1 MINKT
6 THRIKGSLLAALVFA
21 GLSWTSCAE
30 PGKGTDSMT
39 TVDTSITEETAE
51 QADRVKKIF
60 YQIPSPVEMV
70 TLIRETGSKYN
81 YRVLNSVE
89 NRSKYTTAKSKAIN
103 LGIYGADLSYTSVFN
118 QNQESIIYLSTAKQL
133 ADELGVS
140 NAFSDETMARVEE
153 NLEDRDSLMH
163 IITETF
169 YELDSY
175 LKENNRSSISAQVIT
190 GGWLE
195 GLYLASMMIEKGGT
209 DNNLADRLI
218 DQKYALADLIK
229 LNEAY
234 NTEGSLD
241 HVIADLKRLEEVF
254 ARTHPESVDN
264 TQSRV
269 NGTLVL
275 GADEK
280 LVLGDEDIQLIVDLA
295 KEIRGKYVEA

>member
-1 MINKT
+1 MTRNT
-6 THRIKGSLLAALVFA
+6 THISTGSLLVLLLVA

-30 PGKGTDSMT
+30 QSKGTDSMT
-39 TVDTSITEETAE
+39 TVDRSITEETAE

-81 YRVLNSVE
+81 YRVLNNVD
-89 NRSKYTTAKSKAIN
+89 NRSNYTTAKSKAIN

-153 NLEDRDSLMH
+153 NLENRDSLMH

-175 LKENNRSSISAQVIT
+175 LKENGRSAISAQVIT

-195 GLYLASMMIEKGGT
+195 GLYLASMMIDKSGT
-209 DNNLADRLI
+209 ESNLADRLI
-218 DQKYALADLIK
+218 DQKYALNDLIK

-234 NTEGSLD
+234 NNEGALD

-254 ARTHPESVDN
+254 DRTHPEHIDN

-280 LVLGDEDIQLIVDLA
+280 LVLAEEDIQLIVDLA

>member
-1 MINKT
+1 MINIT
-6 THRIKGSLLAALVFA
+6 THRIKGNLLVIMVLA
-21 GLSWTSCAE
+21 GLSWSSCAE

-39 TVDTSITEETAE
+39 TVDSSITEEAAE

-89 NRSKYTTAKSKAIN
+89 NRSNYTTAKSKAIN

-175 LKENNRSSISAQVIT
+175 LKENGRSSISAQVIT

-195 GLYLASMMIEKGGT
+195 GLYLASVMIEKSGT
-209 DNNLADRLI
+209 DGNLADRLI
-218 DQKYALADLIK
+218 DQKYALTDLIK

-241 HVIADLKRLEEVF
+241 HVLVDLRRLDEVF
-254 ARTHPESVDN
+254 ARTRPEHIDN

-280 LVLGDEDIQLIVDLA
+280 LILADEDIQLIVDLA